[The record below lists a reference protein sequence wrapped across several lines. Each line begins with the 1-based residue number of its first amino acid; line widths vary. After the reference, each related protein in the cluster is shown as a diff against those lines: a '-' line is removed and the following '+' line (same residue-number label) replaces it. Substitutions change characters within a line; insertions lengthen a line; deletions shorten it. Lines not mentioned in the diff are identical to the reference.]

1 MAKPVKK
8 FKPGDWVMTEQG
20 IPGVVRDVDPE
31 HEHGRLVMVPDLD
44 LARCFTPS
52 QSRLL
57 TPAEIATI
65 KVGGTLG
72 PTRPNKP

>member
-8 FKPGDWVMTEQG
+8 FKPGDWIMTEQG
-20 IPGVVRDVDPE
+20 IPGVVSTEDID
-31 HEHGRLVMVPDLD
+31 HGHLESFH
-44 LARCFTPS
+44 CFTPS

-57 TPAEIATI
+57 TPVEIATI